1 MIVVLQ
7 YSSAED
13 RKVPILVT
21 PVWVSEHLNDSNLVI
36 VHVDRL
42 RQGYMKGHI
51 PGARF
56 LWFEYLSPNNPDETI
71 GLPKIDQAK
80 NVLQDIGVSNN
91 SRIVLYGGSKNTV
104 LVTRVYLVLD
114 YLGLASNVS
123 ILDGGMDAWKED
135 GRQLSKEPVVVKR
148 RGKLALKTNA
158 KVIVNSDWV
167 KEHLKDTTICLVD
180 VRSKMQFDGVT
191 GATTR
196 TGHIARAKNIPITSV
211 MDSLARFKNVDDI
224 KKLMINAGVRQ
235 DKTAV
240 IYCNI
245 GISASIFYIAAKLLG
260 YDAAVYDGSWEDWGE
275 RGEEYPVEVTLPP
288 SPIDTNKTSIK

>member
-1 MIVVLQ
+1 
-7 YSSAED
+7 
-13 RKVPILVT
+13 
-21 PVWVSEHLNDSNLVI
+21 
-36 VHVDRL
+36 
-42 RQGYMKGHI
+42 
-51 PGARF
+51 
-56 LWFEYLSPNNPDETI
+56 
-71 GLPKIDQAK
+71 
-80 NVLQDIGVSNN
+80 
-91 SRIVLYGGSKNTV
+91 
-104 LVTRVYLVLD
+104 
-114 YLGLASNVS
+114 
-123 ILDGGMDAWKED
+123 
-135 GRQLSKEPVVVKR
+135 
-148 RGKLALKTNA
+148 
-158 KVIVNSDWV
+158 
-167 KEHLKDTTICLVD
+167 
-180 VRSKMQFDGVT
+180 MQFDGVT